1 MPKKRKT
8 AVSTSH
14 KIKREYKIE
23 RSLAENII
31 QLQKIHANMAEK
43 FDKLAGEIS
52 QLLALFEITART
64 FTKNM
69 PLGEHEKDKEFLEKI
84 DKLLDQNKVLAKG
97 LTLMEERL
105 RERMYGRQPSQPE
118 TGQTTQVG
126 GNRPLPKF

>member
-1 MPKKRKT
+1 MLKKRKT
-8 AVSTSH
+8 PAAASN
-14 KIKREYKIE
+14 KIKREFRIE

-31 QLQKIHANMAEK
+31 QLQKINADLAEK
-43 FDKLAGEIS
+43 FDKLSNEIS

-84 DKLLDQNKVLAKG
+84 DKLLEQNKILAKG

-105 RERMYGRQPSQPE
+105 RERMYGPRPSPQE
-118 TGQTTQVG
+118 TTQVA